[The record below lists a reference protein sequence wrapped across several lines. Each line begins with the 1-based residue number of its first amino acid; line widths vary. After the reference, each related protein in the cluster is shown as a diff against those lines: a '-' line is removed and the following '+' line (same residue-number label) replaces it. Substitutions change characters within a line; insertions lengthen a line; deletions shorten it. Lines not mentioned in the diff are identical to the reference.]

1 MKRLLFLLLVALP
14 LFAEPRRYIVELRSA
29 PTRASVE
36 SLQEDAPRMTVRRE
50 FRRLFRGVAIELQE
64 GESIDSI
71 ARRADVVSIYPD
83 LEVRAF
89 ETPSLQAVQQA
100 TRIRTSATGKN
111 VVVAVIDTGID
122 ATHPALAGKVIGGYD
137 FFNNDPDP
145 TDDHHHGTH
154 VSGIIAATSA
164 EVMGVAP
171 GVSLL
176 AYKVLDRDGHGS
188 MSNVMAALERAMDPN
203 QDGDTSDRA
212 DIANLSL
219 GSVGHPNDPVSRT
232 VDRAVAA
239 GMVVCVAA
247 GNEGVNHRI
256 GSPAGA
262 TGAITV
268 GASYIKEGSLGM
280 ADFSSRGPS
289 TGNGAIKPDIVGP
302 GVMVIST
309 VPGGKFRP
317 LSGTSMATPYV
328 AGLAALLLEL
338 HPDWTPARIKSALV
352 ATALPLPNE
361 EVMTQGSGE
370 VNADRA
376 FASDLVVTPTHLSFG
391 LNGLTAPAWTTT
403 QRLTVRNENA
413 APRTIRPRIEG
424 MSNAVSLRFEPAELT
439 IGPNESRE
447 FTVTIDVNNS
457 SLGRP
462 TSESL
467 SFGGRVTLEWEGNA
481 VRVPWAFV
489 RAGRVTLTVDDIEKP
504 SVYWGSDVPRYS
516 SGYPVG
522 AGSVEL
528 LLEPG
533 LYDFVVVPE
542 SKTEVRVFVGEQQ
555 RVEGDVSLHWKKDDA
570 KHEVKL
576 EGADERGVPFTAT
589 GDGMMHSSISRLLLP
604 LGGSVV
610 LPAVAGRTFR
620 ATPFSERFAI
630 LASEMFVDAA
640 ARTMYVAQHPLQR
653 GLSSNV
659 ALRVAPG
666 DYASQQV
673 RLHLPRTNFSALV
686 SILPRDWPR
695 SQDEFGPAPPR
706 MIIRNLQGEWTG
718 TLFMTPE
725 VHPDYAGGVQLSASS
740 IPHEFA
746 GGTYI
751 TPVLRR
757 RTSGF
762 FSVRGFDPAE
772 LPVGTI
778 SGEVMEFGHG
788 PTIAFASFEATATT
802 LTGELELLGDRNEMR
817 RAEKTAMD
825 YLVLRADGSK
835 VAGDSVPQGGFHVQ
849 LPGPGAYRLEAVT
862 VDANAKLVMEFDT
875 RAGSATPPA
884 FTTLAV
890 LDGAGRHTTRLPFDG
905 NASLVFSAARATN
918 AGAFFRRK
926 GTQTWV
932 QLTPVEIGSDPVNG
946 KIYRIDLRDALRFRG
961 EIDLALEVTDGK
973 GNRATW
979 NLGSALNVE
988 DGSAVPRRRSVR
1000 K

>member
-1 MKRLLFLLLVALP
+1 MKRFLFLLLLALP

-36 SLQEDAPRMTVRRE
+36 SLQEDARMTVRRE

-64 GESIDSI
+64 GESIEAI
-71 ARRADVVSIYPD
+71 AQRPDVVSIYPD

-89 ETPSLQAVQQA
+89 ETSSLQTVQQA
-100 TRIRTSATGKN
+100 TRIRTNATGRN

-145 TDDHHHGTH
+145 ADDHQHGTH
-154 VSGIIAATSA
+154 VAGIIAATSS

-176 AYKVLDRDGHGS
+176 AYKVLDREGHGV
-188 MSNVMAALERAMDPN
+188 MSNVIAALERAMDPN

-219 GSVGHPNDPVSRT
+219 GSVGHPNDPVSRA

-239 GMVVCVAA
+239 GMVVCAAA
-247 GNEGVNHRI
+247 GNEGANHRI

-268 GASYIKEGSLGM
+268 GASSIREGTLGM
-280 ADFSSRGPS
+280 AYFSSRGPS
-289 TGNGAIKPDIVGP
+289 TGNGAIKPDLVGP
-302 GVMVIST
+302 GVMVLST
-309 VPGGKFRP
+309 VPGGQFRP

-370 VNADRA
+370 VNPERA
-376 FASDLVVTPTHLSFG
+376 LANDLVVTPTHLSFG
-391 LNGLTAPAWTTT
+391 LDGLTAPRWTAT

-413 APRTIRPRIEG
+413 GVRTIRPRIEG
-424 MSNAVSLRFEPAELT
+424 TSTAISLRFEPAELT

-447 FTVTIDVNNS
+447 FAVTIDVDNS
-457 SLGRP
+457 ALGRP
-462 TSESL
+462 VTDSL

-489 RAGRVTLTVDDIEKP
+489 RAGRATLTVHDGEKP

-522 AGSVEL
+522 HGSVEL

-555 RVEGDVSLHWKKDDA
+555 RVEGDVSLHWKMDDA
-570 KHEVKL
+570 KHEVRL
-576 EGADERGVPFTAT
+576 EGADERGVPFTMRS
-589 GDGMMHSSISRLLLP
+589 DGTLHSTISRVLLP

-630 LASEMFVDAA
+630 LANEIFIDGA
-640 ARTMYVAQHPLQR
+640 ARRMYVAQHPLQR
-653 GLSSNV
+653 GLSSDV

-686 SILPRDWPR
+686 SIFPRDWPR
-695 SQDEFGPAPPR
+695 NQQEFGPAPPR
-706 MIIRNLQGEWTG
+706 MLIRNLQGEWTG

-725 VHPDYAGGVQLSASS
+725 VHPDYAGGVQLGASS
-740 IPHEFA
+740 VPHEFA
-746 GGTYI
+746 GGTYV

-757 RTSGF
+757 RASGF
-762 FSVRGFDPAE
+762 FSARGFDPAE
-772 LPVGTI
+772 LPVGTV

-788 PTIAFASFEATATT
+788 PTIAGASFEATATA
-802 LTGELELLGDRNEMR
+802 LIGEMELLGDRNESR
-817 RAEKTAMD
+817 RAEKTTMK
-825 YLVLRADGSK
+825 YLLLRADGSK
-835 VAGDSVPQGGFHVQ
+835 VAGDSVPHGPMNLQ
-849 LPGPGAYRLEAVT
+849 LPGPGTYRLEAAT
-862 VDANAKLVMEFDT
+862 VDARAKLVMEFDT
-875 RAGSATPPA
+875 RAGSATPPS

-890 LDGAGRHTTRLPFDG
+890 LDDVGRHSTRLPYAG
-905 NASLVFSAARATN
+905 NASVVFSAARATS
-918 AGAFFRRK
+918 AGAAFRRK
-926 GTQTWV
+926 DAQTWV
-932 QLTPVEIGSDPVNG
+932 QLSAVEIGNDPING
-946 KIYRIDLRDALRFRG
+946 RIYRLDLRDALRVRG
-961 EIDLALEVTDGK
+961 ELDLALEVTDGK

-988 DGSAVPRRRSVR
+988 DGSAPARRRSVR